1 MAEKKLKLSEAT
13 HIEEKQHTGAHPLAI
28 NIQGYRSVH
37 IGEQIP
43 GGGQHSSKGGKCPSK
58 NGLIYFISVPSFK
71 HLSRWQKW
79 NLKYV

>member
-13 HIEEKQHTGAHPLAI
+13 HIEEKQLTGAHPLAI

-43 GGGQHSSKGGKCPSK
+43 GGGGGAT
-58 NGLIYFISVPSFK
+58 L
-71 HLSRWQKW
+71 
-79 NLKYV
+79 